1 MGIVDQV
8 ATMALAEKRELAEAL
23 RRAIAEG
30 LAASA
35 CGEPDRR
42 PRCGRPSFVRKRP
55 RRLGRPAAAVP
66 RLTHLESRPLMSC
79 VNRWTIGERY
89 GYVSTLV

>member
-8 ATMALAEKRELAEAL
+8 ATTALAEKRELAEAL

-35 CGEPDRR
+35 RGEPDRR
-42 PRCGRPSFVRKRP
+42 PGCGRPSFVRKGRDGSGAQRRP
-55 RRLGRPAAAVP
+55 CRG
-66 RLTHLESRPLMSC
+66 
-79 VNRWTIGERY
+79 
-89 GYVSTLV
+89 

>member
-35 CGEPDRR
+35 
-42 PRCGRPSFVRKRP
+42 
-55 RRLGRPAAAVP
+55 
-66 RLTHLESRPLMSC
+66 
-79 VNRWTIGERY
+79 
-89 GYVSTLV
+89 

>member
-35 CGEPDRR
+35 RGEPDRC
-42 PRCGRPSFVRKRP
+42 PRCGRPSFVRKGRDGSGGQRRP
-55 RRLGRPAAAVP
+55 
-66 RLTHLESRPLMSC
+66 SR
-79 VNRWTIGERY
+79 G
-89 GYVSTLV
+89 